1 MVFPPHRPGIEELE
15 DISVGETHV
24 QEIETGIAAL
34 EEVHGGADVPV
45 VTREDFLVALK

>member
-1 MVFPPHRPGIEELE
+1 MVFPAHGPGIEELE
-15 DISVGETHV
+15 DISGGETFV

-34 EEVHGGADVPV
+34 EEIHGGPDVPV